1 MCASQEGPLKF
12 LERVI
17 RETELQVQFNKR
29 MEALIPVENGFVVKT
44 SQSQYNSTNVLLAL
58 GRRGTP
64 RKLGVPGE
72 EQAKVVYRL
81 IDAEQYRG
89 QHVLVVGGGD
99 SAIEAA
105 LALADETGTTVT
117 LSYRSDAF
125 SRLKPKNR
133 ERFQEAESQGTLN
146 VMLKSTITMIEQ
158 DAVVLDQE
166 GQSFEIQNDA
176 VIICAGGILPTPFL
190 KEIGVMVETH
200 HGGVRA
206 I

>member
-1 MCASQEGPLKF
+1 M
-12 LERVI
+12 ERVI

-133 ERFQEAESQGTLN
+133 ERLQEAESQGTLN

>member
-1 MCASQEGPLKF
+1 M
-12 LERVI
+12 ERVI

-133 ERFQEAESQGTLN
+133 ERLQEAESQGTLN

-176 VIICAGGILPTPFL
+176 VVICAGGILPTPFL

>member
-1 MCASQEGPLKF
+1 M
-12 LERVI
+12 V
-17 RETELQVQFNKR
+17 RETKLHIQFHEC
-29 MEALIPVENGFVVKT
+29 MEALFPVENGFVVKT

-133 ERFQEAESQGTLN
+133 ERLQEAESQGTLN

>member
-1 MCASQEGPLKF
+1 M
-12 LERVI
+12 ERVI
-17 RETELQVQFNKR
+17 RKTELQVQFNKR

-133 ERFQEAESQGTLN
+133 ERLQEAESQGTLN

-190 KEIGVMVETH
+190 KKIGVMVETH

>member
-1 MCASQEGPLKF
+1 M
-12 LERVI
+12 ERVI
-17 RETELQVQFNKR
+17 RATELQVQFNKR

-133 ERFQEAESQGTLN
+133 ERLQEAESQGTLN

>member
-1 MCASQEGPLKF
+1 M
-12 LERVI
+12 ERVI
-17 RETELQVQFNKR
+17 RATELQVQCNKR

-105 LALADETGTTVT
+105 LALADETGITVT

-133 ERFQEAESQGTLN
+133 ERLQEAESQGTLN
-146 VMLKSTITMIEQ
+146 AMLKSTITMIEQ

>member
-133 ERFQEAESQGTLN
+133 ERLQEAESQGTLN

-166 GQSFEIQNDA
+166 GQSLEIQNDA

-200 HGGVRA
+200 HGEVRA

>member
-133 ERFQEAESQGTLN
+133 ERLQEAESQGTLN

-176 VIICAGGILPTPFL
+176 VVICAGGILPTPFL

>member
-1 MCASQEGPLKF
+1 M
-12 LERVI
+12 ERVI
-17 RETELQVQFNKR
+17 RATELQVQCNKR

-133 ERFQEAESQGTLN
+133 ERLQETESQGTLN

>member
-1 MCASQEGPLKF
+1 M
-12 LERVI
+12 ERVI
-17 RETELQVQFNKR
+17 RATELQVQFNKR

-99 SAIEAA
+99 SAIETA

-133 ERFQEAESQGTLN
+133 ERLQEAESQGTLN

>member
-1 MCASQEGPLKF
+1 MVMGQGIYAKPQVCASQEGPLKF

-17 RETELQVQFNKR
+17 RKTELQVQFNKR

-133 ERFQEAESQGTLN
+133 ERLQEAESQGTLN

-158 DAVVLDQE
+158 
-166 GQSFEIQNDA
+166 
-176 VIICAGGILPTPFL
+176 
-190 KEIGVMVETH
+190 EIG
-200 HGGVRA
+200 RA
-206 I
+206 SCRERV

>member
-1 MCASQEGPLKF
+1 M
-12 LERVI
+12 ERVI
-17 RETELQVQFNKR
+17 RATELQVQCNKR

-133 ERFQEAESQGTLN
+133 ERLQEAESQGTLN